1 MQPAALAE
9 MLIRPRPPRLPPAPT
24 GTYLRS
30 GDADV
35 AVHLRGDTGAPLRAL
50 LVHGWEGDHRDLDA
64 IAGVL
69 PAGMLKV
76 MPDLPAHGASSATT
90 LMIPEGAEALLEVDR
105 AYGPFD
111 LCVSHS
117 IGTAMALVAMD
128 RGLRARQAVFLTPPS
143 NYVRQTTITATA
155 AGAPA
160 ALIAAALDVLR
171 RRCPELDSID
181 SPSMAP
187 HIRVPSLVV
196 VAGRDRVL
204 DPNDGRVL
212 AGALPDATL
221 LELPEATHRS
231 VLNDRA
237 VMAAILS
244 LVTTPGAADGT
255 ARARHAHQVVP

>member
-9 MLIRPRPPRLPPAPT
+9 MLIRPRPPRLPPVPT
-24 GTYLRS
+24 DTYLRS

-35 AVHLRGDTGAPLRAL
+35 AVHLRGPADAPLRAL
-50 LVHGWEGDHRDLDA
+50 LVHGWEGDHRDLDG

-69 PAGMLKV
+69 PPEALRV
-76 MPDLPAHGASSATT
+76 MPDLPAHGASSAAT
-90 LMIPEGAEALLEVDR
+90 LTIPEGAEALLAVDR

-111 LCVSHS
+111 VCVSHS
-117 IGTAMALVAMD
+117 IGCAMALMAMD
-128 RGLRARQAVFLTPPS
+128 RGLRTRRAVFLTPPA

-171 RRCPELDSID
+171 RRCPELDRID

-196 VAGRDRVL
+196 VAGRDRIL

-212 AGALPDATL
+212 AGALPDAAL

-231 VLNDRA
+231 VLNDE
-237 VMAAILS
+237 AALASITRFVATLA
-244 LVTTPGAADGT
+244 PADDT
-255 ARARHAHQVVP
+255 LRTQHAHQAVT